1 MPVITI
7 LSRYSGSAIIS
18 TLQENN
24 GMIDLDENR
33 LLCKNC
39 AFIHHVFV

>member
-7 LSRYSGSAIIS
+7 LSRYSGSAIIC

-33 LLCKNC
+33 LLRKNC
-39 AFIHHVFV
+39 AFIRHVFV